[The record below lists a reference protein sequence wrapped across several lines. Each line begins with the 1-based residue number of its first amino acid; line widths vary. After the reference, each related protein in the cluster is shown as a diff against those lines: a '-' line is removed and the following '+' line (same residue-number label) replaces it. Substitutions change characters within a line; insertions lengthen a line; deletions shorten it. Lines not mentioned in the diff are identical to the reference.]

1 MKFRIIKI
9 EVSGMKGIEKPMT
22 VCFLN
27 DTIEYKKPFEE
38 SSIKAIYGMN
48 GSGKSSFMN
57 AIDVYKK
64 ICTSYSYLVEDSTVK
79 VLNDLINLKA
89 KVFRIKVFFMVKDMK
104 MTLSHE
110 IVVNNKTGRPF
121 IESET
126 LSRITGKTINGE
138 IRTVLK
144 CEGPDLVF
152 FSEEGDSNSLS
163 DYLRKALE
171 KKNEYSSMLAVYSDV
186 NFTSGV
192 ATIIQEERLTL
203 NLLSTDETFLVVML
217 ANMFAMLVR
226 VFLDEKDRHVESISR
241 EYTRLIN
248 AIGPEMSPSPI
259 VSGKALI
266 PKTLFEAYKRQVEK
280 LAGFL
285 KLFKPELKR
294 IDIDK
299 KIIKNV
305 YQCRLVM
312 NYGSYSIDYE
322 YESSGLRNL
331 MEMFSCLEQAS
342 RGGIAFIDEMDAN
355 MNEVYLKKL
364 CEFFVNYGEG
374 QLCFT
379 THNSV
384 PMNILKK
391 QKYGID
397 FINNEKQSVQWIR
410 NGNYSPSKLYSEG
423 MIPGLPFNI
432 EDFDFLSVFF
442 SEEK

>member
-1 MKFRIIKI
+1 
-9 EVSGMKGIEKPMT
+9 
-22 VCFLN
+22 
-27 DTIEYKKPFEE
+27 
-38 SSIKAIYGMN
+38 
-48 GSGKSSFMN
+48 
-57 AIDVYKK
+57 
-64 ICTSYSYLVEDSTVK
+64 
-79 VLNDLINLKA
+79 
-89 KVFRIKVFFMVKDMK
+89 
-104 MTLSHE
+104 
-110 IVVNNKTGRPF
+110 
-121 IESET
+121 
-126 LSRITGKTINGE
+126 
-138 IRTVLK
+138 
-144 CEGPDLVF
+144 
-152 FSEEGDSNSLS
+152 
-163 DYLRKALE
+163 
-171 KKNEYSSMLAVYSDV
+171 
-186 NFTSGV
+186 
-192 ATIIQEERLTL
+192 
-203 NLLSTDETFLVVML
+203 
-217 ANMFAMLVR
+217 
-226 VFLDEKDRHVESISR
+226 
-241 EYTRLIN
+241 
-248 AIGPEMSPSPI
+248 
-259 VSGKALI
+259 
-266 PKTLFEAYKRQVEK
+266 
-280 LAGFL
+280 
-285 KLFKPELKR
+285 
-294 IDIDK
+294 
-299 KIIKNV
+299 
-305 YQCRLVM
+305 M